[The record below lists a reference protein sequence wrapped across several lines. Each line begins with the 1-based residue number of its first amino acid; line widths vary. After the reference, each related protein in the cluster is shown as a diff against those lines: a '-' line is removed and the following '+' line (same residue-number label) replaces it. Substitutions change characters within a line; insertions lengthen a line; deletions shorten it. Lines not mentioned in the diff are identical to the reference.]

1 MSEEFRKD
9 AIKGLMSDI
18 EIVLSDE
25 YRAKHESKDHPE
37 WNIGALT
44 SLGVVE
50 SLFHVLKNY
59 LEV

>member
-18 EIVLSDE
+18 EIVLSNE
-25 YRAKHESKDHPE
+25 YRVKHESKDHPE
-37 WNIGALT
+37 WNLGAVA
-44 SLGVVE
+44 SLGSVE
-50 SLFHVLKNY
+50 CLFHLLKKY